1 MRNFECLCCFG
12 WDIEHLVLFWTR
24 HNECFGWDI
33 EHLMLFWTRHNECFG
48 WDILSV
54 LCCFGWDI
62 LNVLDKIY
70 WVLCVVLDETCWIFC
85 DNFGMSTCILSSCL
99 FVCVCV
105 FTWAVLFTGGCDNS
119 GMSTFWSFLYC
130 FCKRWSVSSSVS

>member
-1 MRNFECLCCFG
+1 MCVCCFEWDILSVLCCFG
-12 WDIEHLVLFWTR
+12 WDILRFCV
-24 HNECFGWDI
+24 CVY
-33 EHLMLFWTRHNECFG
+33 CFG

-85 DNFGMSTCILSSCL
+85 DNFGMSTFILSSCL

>member
-1 MRNFECLCCFG
+1 VCCF
-12 WDIEHLVLFWTR
+12 E
-24 HNECFGWDI
+24 
-33 EHLMLFWTRHNECFG
+33 

-85 DNFGMSTCILSSCL
+85 DNSGMSTFFSVSSCL
-99 FVCVCV
+99 CVCIY
-105 FTWAVLFTGGCDNS
+105 LSCSLYRGCDNS
-119 GMSTFWSFLYC
+119 GMSTFF
-130 FCKRWSVSSSVS
+130 SVSSCLCVCLPEPFYLPGVVIILECQHSDLSCIVSVKGDLFLHLCHNLQEQIIMC

>member
-12 WDIEHLVLFWTR
+12 WDIEHLV
-24 HNECFGWDI
+24 
-33 EHLMLFWTRHNECFG
+33 LFWTRHNECFG

-85 DNFGMSTCILSSCL
+85 DN
-99 FVCVCV
+99 
-105 FTWAVLFTGGCDNS
+105 S
-119 GMSTFWSFLYC
+119 GMSTFF
-130 FCKRWSVSSSVS
+130 SVSSCLCVCLPEPFYLPGVVIILECQHSDLSCIVSVKGDLFLHLCHNLQEQIIMC